1 MNRSETD
8 RIGVSICQETFSRLG
23 FIFRE
28 QTVMDYGVD
37 AIIEQ
42 KEDRYASGRLIGVQ
56 IKSGNSFFRE
66 SNDNAF
72 IYRGDM
78 THYRYWLNYCLPV
91 IIVLVD
97 TNESK
102 RECYWQR
109 IEKGLTTSTE
119 KGWKIEIPKKNKLKE
134 TARELHQILDSQNEN
149 ERRLNTLL
157 FSLDWMRAASNNDG
171 LFLEVN
177 EWVNKSSGRGDFKLF
192 VFEKDGSEQIIS
204 ERTYL
209 GFGVRDFSLVIKDM
223 FPWAN
228 INIDEDFY
236 EYTMDREWHEQYEN
250 AIEEL
255 SLSLLSQDKSP
266 YQRIDKI
273 YPYENV
279 AGEVDKYRLI
289 LTLNDLGRAFLLLND
304 FLNKGNCYYLS

>member
-28 QTVMDYGVD
+28 QTVLDYGVD

-42 KEDRYASGRLIGVQ
+42 KTDEYASGKLIGVQ
-56 IKSGNSFFRE
+56 IKSGDSYFQH

-109 IEKGLTTSTE
+109 IEKGLITTTE
-119 KGWKIEIPKKNKLKE
+119 KGWKIEVPKKNNLKE
-134 TARELHQILDSQNEN
+134 TAQEIHQILDSQNEN
-149 ERRLNTLL
+149 EQRFNTLM
-157 FSLDWMRAASNNDG
+157 FSIDWMREASNNDG
-171 LFLEVN
+171 LILELN

-192 VFEKDGSEQIIS
+192 VLDENGNERIIS

-209 GFGVRDFSLVIKDM
+209 GFGLRDYSLVIKDM

-228 INIDEDFY
+228 ISIDKDFY
-236 EYTMDREWHEQYEN
+236 DHTMDRGWHERYES
-250 AIEEL
+250 AIEDL
-255 SLSLLSQDKSP
+255 SLSLLLQGRRS
-266 YQRIDKI
+266 YQRDSKI
-273 YPYENV
+273 YPYKNC

-289 LTLNDLGRAFLLLND
+289 LTLNELGRAFLLLND
-304 FLNKGNCYYLS
+304 FLNKGSCYYLS